1 MHKSQALRGRRPP
14 GPPIA
19 GSAPGHVADVRALL
33 LRRQA
38 RNEPC
43 NVSMACQ
50 HVAQIKKLD
59 VETVAKVTSQ
69 NALKLFPKLRQVV
82 ETL

>member
-1 MHKSQALRGRRPP
+1 MY
-14 GPPIA
+14 
-19 GSAPGHVADVRALL
+19 L
-33 LRRQA
+33 LRVRHDADIRLWLLFWQA

-43 NVSMACQ
+43 NVSVACQ

-69 NALKLFPKLRQVV
+69 NALKLFPKLREVV
-82 ETL
+82 ETLW